1 MAKSTQ
7 ILHYI
12 ILSMALFGS
21 LHVQA
26 QAGKQNETGWV
37 DSLLQEMTLD
47 EKIGQ
52 LFMVPVYS
60 NKNATY
66 RSELQKVIQQYHIGG
81 IIFMQGGPVRQI
93 RLCNALQE
101 ASEIPLL
108 VSQDAEWGLGMR
120 LDSTHSF
127 PRQLTLGA
135 IRDHRLIY
143 DFGTEVARQC
153 KAVGV
158 QLNFAPVVDVNNNIN
173 NPVINDR
180 SFGENRYAVA
190 LRGLQYMKGLQDHG
204 VMACAK
210 HFPGHGDTEKDSHL
224 DLPLI
229 PHNRARL
236 DSIELFPFRILIRQ
250 GVMSVMTAHLQVP
263 ALEPHKGLPASLS
276 PRIVSNLLK
285 KEMGFQGLVIT
296 DALSMKG
303 AAAYKQPGLLTFK
316 AFMAGNDILLF
327 PQDIP
332 ETVALFK
339 EKIKN
344 GELSI
349 TRLDESVRKILH
361 AKYRAGLIPWQA
373 LRTDSIYERLNNRDV
388 EALHLKLLA
397 HAITLAYDKDSIM
410 PLKLID
416 TLKMATLS
424 IGGEDQQ
431 FEAYFARYKKADHFR
446 MEKSASRT
454 LREAIFESLKD
465 YECVVVNVFGMS
477 RYASRNFGLD
487 AGTLDFLKKLNAQTQ
502 VIIVLYGSPYSL
514 ENFDFADHVI
524 VAYEETPY
532 AEMLV
537 PQMIFGGRAFK
548 GQLPVSV
555 SDRFFFG
562 RGLRPN
568 APIRLGYG
576 MPGELGYAS
585 TVLDSIDTIVHE
597 ALQIKATP
605 GCQVMVVKD
614 GLVIYEKAFGHPVY
628 HTQRKVR
635 MTDLYDLASITKVAA
650 TTLSLMYLFD
660 NKALQLNT
668 TLSDYLPQLQG
679 TRLEKLKLRDILTHT
694 AGLQAWIPFYTYVT
708 QNDSIYKYYFHYR
721 QDSIYSVQVAEDLYM
736 RKSYEDSIFQRIV
749 NSKLQYPVEYQ
760 YSDLGFYLF
769 KKLIEAVTRT
779 PLDSFV
785 QEIFYQPLG
794 LQTMTYHPLEK
805 FPKDR
810 IIPTEMDQ
818 VFRHQLIH
826 GYVHDPGAA
835 MWGGV
840 SGHAGLF
847 SDANDLAIL
856 MQMLL
861 NGGSYGGDRF
871 LNDSTVRYFTS
882 RHTTM
887 SRRGYGFDKPILEDH
902 GPSPVSHLAPKSLF
916 GHTGFTGTAAW
927 ADPENNMIYIFLS
940 NRIYPTADNHKLISE
955 NIRTRIQDV
964 LYRTL
969 VRTQGEN

>member
-1 MAKSTQ
+1 MLISFF
-7 ILHYI
+7 
-12 ILSMALFGS
+12 FGS
-21 LHVQA
+21 LHLQA
-26 QAGKQNETGWV
+26 QTGKQNASGWA
-37 DSLLQEMTLD
+37 DSLLRQMTPD

-60 NKNATY
+60 NKDAKY
-66 RSELQKVIQQYHIGG
+66 RSELLKTIRKYHIGG
-81 IIFMQGGPVRQI
+81 IIFMQGGPARQI
-93 RLCNALQE
+93 RLYNALQS
-101 ASEIPLL
+101 ASKIPLL

-153 KAVGV
+153 RAVGV
-158 QLNFAPVVDVNNNIN
+158 HLNFAPVVDVNNNIR

-190 LRGLQYMKGLQDHG
+190 LRGLEYMKGLQEHG

-229 PHNRARL
+229 PHSRARL

-263 ALEPHKGLPASLS
+263 ALEPDKGLPSSLS
-276 PRIVSNLLK
+276 PRIVNDLLK
-285 KEMGFQGLVIT
+285 KEMNFRGLVIT

-303 AAAYKQPGLLTFK
+303 AAAFSQPGMLTFK

-332 ETVALFK
+332 ETVALFR
-339 EKIKN
+339 EKIRS
-344 GELSI
+344 GELPVA
-349 TRLDESVRKILH
+349 RLNESVRKILM
-361 AKYRAGLIPWQA
+361 AKYRAGLNHLQP
-373 LRTDSIYERLNNRDV
+373 LRADSIYERLNNRDV

-397 HAITLAYDKDSIM
+397 HAITLACDSDSIL

-416 TLKMATLS
+416 TLEMATLS
-424 IGGEDQQ
+424 IGAEGRLFQS
-431 FEAYFARYKKADHFR
+431 YFARYKKADHFR
-446 MEKSASRT
+446 MEKTAPRA
-454 LREAIFESLKD
+454 LRDALFESLKE

-477 RYASRNFGLD
+477 RYASKNFGLD
-487 AGTLDFLKKLNAQTQ
+487 AGTLDFLKKLNARTR

-514 ENFDFADHVI
+514 QKFDFADHVI

-537 PQMIFGGRAFK
+537 PQMIFGGRAFR

-562 RGLRPN
+562 RGLRPE

-576 MPGELGYAS
+576 MPAELGYSSA
-585 TVLDSIDTIVHE
+585 VLDSIDTIVHE
-597 ALQIKATP
+597 ALRIKATP

-628 HTQRKVR
+628 HSQKKVR
-635 MTDLYDLASITKVAA
+635 MSDLYDLASITKVAA
-650 TTLSLMYLFD
+650 TTISLMYLFD
-660 NKALQLNT
+660 NKQLELNT
-668 TLSDYLPQLQG
+668 TLSDYLPELPG

-694 AGLQAWIPFYTYVT
+694 AGLQAWIPFYTFVT
-708 QNDSIYKYYFHYR
+708 GNDSIYEHYFHYR
-721 QDSIYSVQVAEDLYM
+721 KDSIYSVQVAEDLYM
-736 RKSYEDSIFQRIV
+736 REVYEDSIFQRIV

-769 KKLIEAVTRT
+769 KELIEAVTRT

-785 QEIFYQPLG
+785 QEIFYRPLG
-794 LQTMTYHPLEK
+794 MQTMTYRPLEK
-805 FPKDR
+805 FPKER
-810 IIPTEMDQ
+810 IIPTEEDHE
-818 VFRHQLIH
+818 FRHQLIH

-861 NGGSYGGDRF
+861 NGGSYGGERF
-871 LNDSTVRYFTS
+871 LNDSTLRYFTS
-882 RHTTM
+882 RHTTL
-887 SRRGYGFDKPILEDH
+887 SRRGYGFDKPILEDN
-902 GPSPVSHLAPKSLF
+902 GPSPVSHLAPKSVF

-927 ADPENNMIYIFLS
+927 VDPENQMTFIFLS
-940 NRIYPTADNHKLISE
+940 NRIYPTAKNRKLISE

-969 VRTQGEN
+969 VHSQGEN

>member
-1 MAKSTQ
+1 MSKSVLIFFL
-7 ILHYI
+7 ILI
-12 ILSMALFGS
+12 PALSGS
-21 LHVQA
+21 HCAEA
-26 QAGKQNETGWV
+26 QSEVPGASAWS
-37 DSLLQEMTLD
+37 DSLMRQMTLD

-52 LFMVPVYS
+52 LFMLPVYS
-60 NKNATY
+60 NKDAKY
-66 RSELQKVIQQYHIGG
+66 RSELQKTIREYHIGG

-93 RLCNALQE
+93 RLYNALQ
-101 ASEIPLL
+101 SVSKIPLL

-143 DFGTEVARQC
+143 DFATEIARQC
-153 KAVGV
+153 RAVGV
-158 QLNFAPVVDVNNNIN
+158 HLNFAPVVDVNNNIN

-190 LRGLQYMKGLQDHG
+190 LRGLEYMKGLQEHG

-210 HFPGHGDTEKDSHL
+210 HFPGHGDTEKDSHH

-229 PHNRARL
+229 PHSRARL

-263 ALEPHKGLPASLS
+263 ALEPDKGIPSSLS
-276 PRIVSNLLK
+276 PRIVSELLK
-285 KEMGFQGLVIT
+285 KEMKFRGLVIT

-303 AAAYKQPGLLTFK
+303 AGAYSQPGLLNYK

-327 PQDIP
+327 PQDVP
-332 ETVALFK
+332 ETMALFR
-339 EKIKN
+339 EKIKS
-344 GELSI
+344 GELSMS
-349 TRLDESVRKILH
+349 RLDESVKKILN
-361 AKYRAGLIPWQA
+361 AKYRMGLNHWKP
-373 LRTDSIYERLNNRDV
+373 LPEEDIYKRLNNRDV
-388 EALHLKLLA
+388 EALHLNLLA
-397 HAITLAYDKDSIM
+397 HAITLACDSDSLL
-410 PLKLID
+410 PLKLVD
-416 TLKMATLS
+416 TLEMATLS
-424 IGGEDQQ
+424 IAGEGRQ
-431 FEAYFARYKKADHFR
+431 FESYFARYKKADHFR
-446 MEKSASRT
+446 MEKNAPRA
-454 LREAIFESLKD
+454 LREALLGSLKD
-465 YECVVVNVFGMS
+465 YECVVVNVFSMS

-487 AGTLDFLKKLNAQTQ
+487 AGMLDFLKKLNAETR

-514 ENFDFADHVI
+514 EFFDFADHVI

-537 PQMIFGGRAFK
+537 PQFIFGGRAFR

-555 SDRFFFG
+555 SNKFFFG
-562 RGLRPN
+562 RGLRPK

-576 MPGELGYAS
+576 MPGELGYSSAA
-585 TVLDSIDTIVHE
+585 LDSIDTIVHE
-597 ALQIKATP
+597 ALRIKATP
-605 GCQVMVVKD
+605 GCQVMLVKD

-628 HTQRKVR
+628 HSQKKVR

-650 TTLSLMYLFD
+650 TTISLMYLFD
-660 NKALQLNT
+660 NKQLELNT
-668 TLSDYLPQLQG
+668 TLSDYLPELQG

-694 AGLQAWIPFYTYVT
+694 AGLQAWIPFYTFVT
-708 QNDSIYKYYFHYR
+708 QNDSLYEYYFHYR
-721 QDSIYSVQVAEDLYM
+721 KDSIYSVEVAEDLYM
-736 RKSYEDSIFQRIV
+736 REVYEDSIFQRIV

-769 KKLIEAVTRT
+769 KELIEAVTRT

-785 QEIFYQPLG
+785 QEIFYHPLG
-794 LQTMTYHPLEK
+794 LQTMTYRPLEK
-805 FPKDR
+805 FPKER

-818 VFRHQLIH
+818 EFRHQLIH

-861 NGGSYGGDRF
+861 NGGQYGGERF

-882 RHTTM
+882 RHNAL
-887 SRRGYGFDKPILEDH
+887 SRRGYGFDKPILEDN
-902 GPSPVSHLAPKSLF
+902 GPSPVSHLAPKSVF

-927 ADPENNMIYIFLS
+927 VDPENRMIFIFLS
-940 NRIYPTADNHKLISE
+940 NRIHPSAENRKLITE

-969 VRTQGEN
+969 LPSGAGN